1 MPHGRNALPFP
12 EFPALLLSPL
22 KPILNLLSKNVL
34 SLDAEA
40 AVLTVPSQERVNGD
54 LCGRDVAEGG
64 EGKSGSRD
72 RMAVTA
78 P

>member
-1 MPHGRNALPFP
+1 MPFP
-12 EFPALLLSPL
+12 EFPALLFSPL
-22 KPILNLLSKNVL
+22 KPVLSLLSRNVL
-34 SLDAEA
+34 SLDPEG

-54 LCGRDVAEGG
+54 LCGRDVPEGG

-78 P
+78 L

>member
-1 MPHGRNALPFP
+1 MPFP
-12 EFPALLLSPL
+12 EFPALLFSPL
-22 KPILNLLSKNVL
+22 KPVLSLLSRIVL
-34 SLDAEA
+34 SLDPEG

-54 LCGRDVAEGG
+54 LCGRDVPEGG

-78 P
+78 L

>member
-1 MPHGRNALPFP
+1 M
-12 EFPALLLSPL
+12 
-22 KPILNLLSKNVL
+22 L
-34 SLDAEA
+34 SLDPEG

-54 LCGRDVAEGG
+54 LCGRDIPEGG